1 MLDIQGFPIKFSV
14 LGILLILGKLAGEGA
29 QSTLFYGL
37 TQTLHEPLVEVQ
49 IVDGIELG
57 TQYFL
62 AFIEVVQVGPTEVPT
77 GVAAAILIQ
86 CRGILTIAG
95 ITQTQ

>member
-57 TQYFL
+57 TQYFPAL
-62 AFIEVVQVGPTEVPT
+62 IEVVQVSPTKVLT
-77 GVAAAILIQ
+77 GVTGAVLIQ
-86 CRGILTIAG
+86 CCGILTITR
-95 ITQTQ
+95 ITQSQ